1 MPYSKAVIWDMDGVI
16 VDTAPYH
23 FRSWQ
28 DVFSKRE
35 VDFTKKDFRL
45 IFGQRNDFI
54 IHSTLGNVPSEEME
68 AIALEKET
76 IFRNLMRGR
85 IKALPGAV
93 ELIKSLTEHGFRNA
107 LASSAPPGNIKLL
120 IGSLGID
127 DYFDIIVSGHEV
139 AESKPSPQV
148 FLLAAR
154 RLGVKPEN
162 CIVIEDAIT
171 GVAAARRAGMRCV
184 AVTTTNSRAR
194 LAEADM
200 VVDSLEEVTIDALD
214 KLIRGRGS
222 NTTERQAKRS

>member
-1 MPYSKAVIWDMDGVI
+1 MDGVI

-28 DVFSKRE
+28 DVFSKRG

-54 IHSTLGNVPSEEME
+54 IHSTLGNVPSEEIE

-76 IFRNLMRGR
+76 IFRNLMKDRT
-85 IKALPGAV
+85 KALPGAV
-93 ELIKSLTEHGFRNA
+93 ELIKSLAKHGFRSA

-120 IGSLGID
+120 IGSLGLD

-171 GVAAARRAGMRCV
+171 GVTAAKRAGIHCL
-184 AVTTTNSRAR
+184 AVTTTNSRDR

-200 VVDSLEEVTIDALD
+200 IVDSLEEVTIGALD